1 MLDTNVLVSVIVFR
15 SKVMT
20 DMMSIIFSK
29 HRLVLS
35 SYVIE
40 ELKQVVAR
48 KFGEKLLAL
57 EEFLFALPYEFVY
70 TPELMNRELFSIR
83 DPADYPVLYSAIVE
97 DVDILITGDRDFAE
111 IDVEKP
117 EIVTPSEF
125 VKKYGG

>member
-1 MLDTNVLVSVIVFR
+1 MRIMLDTNVLVSVIVFR

-48 KFGEKLLAL
+48 NLGKN
-57 EEFLFALPYEFVY
+57 Y
-70 TPELMNRELFSIR
+70 
-83 DPADYPVLYSAIVE
+83 
-97 DVDILITGDRDFAE
+97 
-111 IDVEKP
+111 
-117 EIVTPSEF
+117 
-125 VKKYGG
+125 

>member
-1 MLDTNVLVSVIVFR
+1 MRIMLDTNVLVSVIVFR

-48 KFGEKLLAL
+48 KFGEKLLA
-57 EEFLFALPYEFVY
+57 
-70 TPELMNRELFSIR
+70 
-83 DPADYPVLYSAIVE
+83 
-97 DVDILITGDRDFAE
+97 
-111 IDVEKP
+111 
-117 EIVTPSEF
+117 
-125 VKKYGG
+125 